1 MPRCRLKQKLKGV
14 DHQQQTHPNTLD
26 YYNESLFKQQAGGHV
41 LSSNYPQQT
50 YPNTWDY
57 YNESLFQKQAGVHVL
72 PSNYPQQ
79 SNTTW
84 SNYNTLPSNYQQQDS
99 VAMHIPTYDNYLHQ
113 QVDDCEQ
120 KRQES
125 KNIWFAIASIAAEF
139 RHLEAADILMKQANQ
154 KYRDTTSD
162 DPQHIQALG
171 LSIVTAANKYQAV
184 LFTYEQKIEHM
195 YKIKA
200 SLEAD
205 YKQKK
210 KDWSRT
216 RCR

>member
-1 MPRCRLKQKLKGV
+1 MPRGRRKQKLKGV
-14 DHQQQTHPNTLD
+14 EHQQQT
-26 YYNESLFKQQAGGHV
+26 
-41 LSSNYPQQT
+41 YPD
-50 YPNTWDY
+50 TWDY
-57 YNESLFQKQAGVHVL
+57 YNESLFQKQTGVHVL

-79 SNTTW
+79 TNITSATMYNEQPLSLQANTTW
-84 SNYNTLPSNYQQQDS
+84 SNYNTLPSNYPQQDS
-99 VAMHIPTYDNYLHQ
+99 VAMPMMHSSTYDNYNYLHQ
-113 QVDDCEQ
+113 QVDDCDQ

-125 KNIWFAIASIAAEF
+125 KNIWFAIDAIAAEF

-210 KDWSRT
+210 KDCVAYSLTRT